1 MLVRIIALTV
11 IFLIGASL
19 MPAHGQERQITTSAK
34 NHNLDN
40 NDNFS
45 PDGRFLCYDTRG
57 TVGSGIGNGQT
68 IEMVEIATGKETILY
83 RPEKTVIGE
92 EAAPGLGAVTFC

>member
-1 MLVRIIALTV
+1 MFIRV
-11 IFLIGASL
+11 IVLAVLFVIGASL
-19 MPAHGQERQITTSAK
+19 TPAYGAERQITTSAK

-45 PDGRFLCYDTRG
+45 PDGRFLCYDTRE

-68 IEMVEIATGKETILY
+68 IEKVELATGEETML
-83 RPEKTVIGE
+83 
-92 EAAPGLGAVTFC
+92 